1 MCAQTPRL
9 CRSQCDGALQEAIK
23 RGAFLMPPSRGPER
37 PNIAALLTTAAEI
50 AAGMAF
56 LHARGIIHGDLSGC
70 ARPFAIRR
78 FRNLVCSWMGWT
90 LPDHHMQ
97 VCGPQAQPGCTQQLC
112 LRSRPAH
119 ASQPGLWKNLP

>member
-1 MCAQTPRL
+1 M
-9 CRSQCDGALQEAIK
+9 LQEAIK

-70 ARPFAIRR
+70 ARPLLLFADPAQL
-78 FRNLVCSWMGWT
+78 LV
-90 LPDHHMQ
+90 
-97 VCGPQAQPGCTQQLC
+97 
-112 LRSRPAH
+112 
-119 ASQPGLWKNLP
+119 ASYGGYPS